1 MFIEKVVAWNMH
13 NDGANYIDLCSSKL
27 VIKLFCRNTLKI
39 QGIFGTDIYCV
50 RYGKILFLFRKRIDM
65 LNNLYLRGKYS

>member
-1 MFIEKVVAWNMH
+1 MH

-39 QGIFGTDIYCV
+39 QGIFEEWN
-50 RYGKILFLFRKRIDM
+50 RYLLGKIWKDPFLVQKE
-65 LNNLYLRGKYS
+65 N